1 MTWTDK
7 HGRPELIAQPFV
19 YQGTARARVV
29 EPAAASASEPAPE
42 LVETEPAGRQDV
54 AEQPRATQPRSTR
67 GEVER

>member
-29 EPAAASASEPAPE
+29 EPASASASEPASEP
-42 LVETEPAGRQDV
+42 VETETAHRQEV